1 MAKEWLLENTV
12 RLRCKAVCVFQ
23 LNRLSLLSIPV
34 MKSFVRQKVC
44 RQQWHILPSQLIQ
57 LENKGTFLAA
67 QSSVGSGVA
76 VQAVS
81 VL

>member
-1 MAKEWLLENTV
+1 MCLSCIAL
-12 RLRCKAVCVFQ
+12 CVCQ
-23 LNRLSLLSIPV
+23 LHRLSLLCIPV

-44 RQQWHILPSQLIQ
+44 MQQLYILPGQLIQ

-67 QSSVGSGVA
+67 QSSVWSGVA
-76 VQAVS
+76 VQAVA